1 MTKYCK
7 SHTFFSL
14 QTTHIVGV
22 ETGSGERPR
31 YACLWVG
38 CKVYGKVSSSLK
50 WLESHVPRHGGK
62 FAYPCIVEGCRMR
75 FSSQVSILEEKHIR
89 IRANDE
95 IFRVR

>member
-1 MTKYCK
+1 M
-7 SHTFFSL
+7 FSL

-62 FAYPCIVEGCRMR
+62 FAYPCIVEGCKMR
-75 FSSQVSILEEKHIR
+75 FSSQVSISLKLVKNTKYFVSDNSHY
-89 IRANDE
+89 
-95 IFRVR
+95 